1 MRLTNYLFT
10 FAEMSASVHDST
22 FAQVDGS
29 SLTSSIRIATVQAA
43 EGTLQVNSLVGPAN
57 RCPTWDELV
66 AQAVSPTTVRVTNN
80 LFNVTITNITGI
92 SGFTFD
98 TSSPVGTGDSQSGTH
113 TTITSVHIY
122 VSLTG
127 TANIQGN
134 LSLTKNGT
142 LIQSISVP
150 TGPGNATG
158 FYTFST
164 FSAASSDIVRVDAN
178 TG

>member
-1 MRLTNYLFT
+1 MLWECSHLFII
-10 FAEMSASVHDST
+10 FFWQLFH
-22 FAQVDGS
+22 
-29 SLTSSIRIATVQAA
+29 
-43 EGTLQVNSLVGPAN
+43 
-57 RCPTWDELV
+57 ELV
-66 AQAVSPTTVRVTNN
+66 IKIFSKIFEV
-80 LFNVTITNITGI
+80 VTITNITGI

-113 TTITSVHIY
+113 TTITSVHIT

-150 TGPGNATG
+150 TGAGNATG